1 MRFFYHFNKPLTQR
15 RKDIWWTIHYQNQC
29 VPIKGFDCLVATH
42 DRKRKKQ
49 PLAVVWGDA
58 SSIVIQN
65 NRAIIT

>member
-29 VPIKGFDCLVATH
+29 VPIKGFECRVATH

-58 SSIVIQN
+58 RSIVIQD